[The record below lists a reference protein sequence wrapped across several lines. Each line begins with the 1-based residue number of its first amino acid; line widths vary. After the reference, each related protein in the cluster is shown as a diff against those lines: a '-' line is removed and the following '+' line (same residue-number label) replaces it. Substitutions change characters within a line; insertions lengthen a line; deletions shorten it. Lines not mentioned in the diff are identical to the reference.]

1 MMRKKNF
8 FLNKVEK
15 MKNLSSFD
23 KFLFLINSLI
33 ACLFL
38 ISLVIPLVKPSNFV
52 YLSLLSLFTPILIV
66 LNILFIFYWVIK
78 IKRYFLLSLIVLLI
92 GNDSLRSFINFS
104 KSDESLKENQISI
117 ISYNVRLFNLYNWL
131 PIKGVTDKVRDFL
144 LSKNSDLISL
154 QEYQANGFYLS
165 NYPYKFE
172 NLSGKNLK
180 YGQVIFSKHPII
192 YSSSLNFDNSSN
204 NAIFSDILVNNDTIR
219 VYNIHLESF
228 SFEKYK
234 DLNNI
239 NRRNSISDISK
250 TFIEQERQVQILKKS
265 FVNCPYKI
273 IITGDF
279 NNTAFSFTYRE
290 LSKEF
295 NDNFKEKGNGFGI
308 THYYKKIP
316 LRIDFI
322 LSDKDFKVNDFKT
335 FKLGY
340 SDHEPIY
347 SKLEF

>member
-1 MMRKKNF
+1 
-8 FLNKVEK
+8 
-15 MKNLSSFD
+15 MKNLSFFD

-33 ACLFL
+33 AFLFL
-38 ISLVIPLVKPSNFV
+38 LSLFIPLVKPSNFV
-52 YLSLLSLFTPILIV
+52 YLSLFSLFTPILIV
-66 LNILFIFYWVIK
+66 VNILFVFFWVIK
-78 IKRYFLLSLIVLLI
+78 MKRYFLLSLIVLFI

-104 KSDESLKENQISI
+104 KSDKSTRENRISI

-131 PIKGVTDKVRDFL
+131 PIDGISEKVGDFL
-144 LSKNSDLISL
+144 LNENSDLISL
-154 QEYQANGFYLS
+154 QEYHNDEFFLS

-180 YGQVIFSKHPII
+180 YGQAIFSKYPIV

-204 NAIFSDILVNNDTIR
+204 NAIFSDIIINNDTVR

-234 DLNNI
+234 YLNNI
-239 NRRNSISDISK
+239 DKSNSISDIST
-250 TFIEQERQVQILKKS
+250 TFLEQERQVQILKKS
-265 FVNCPYKI
+265 FMNCPYKM

-279 NNTAFSFTYRE
+279 NNTAFSYTYRE

-295 NDNFKEKGNGFGI
+295 NDNFKEKGNGLGI
-308 THYYKKIP
+308 THYYKNIP

-322 LSDKDFKVNDFKT
+322 LSDKDFIVNDFKT